1 MRLFSASLV
10 FLSLALNVISSPASG
25 HVLHEKRASA
35 PPLWI
40 KRSKLDTRTVVPV
53 KIALNQRNLERA
65 EDYIWDVAHPKSDA
79 YGQHWSAK
87 QIAETFAPRQVKDF
101 SLWFETYS

>member
-1 MRLFSASLV
+1 MWLLSLSLV
-10 FLSLALNVISSPASG
+10 ISSLALNVISSPTSG

-40 KRSKLDTRTVVPV
+40 KRSKLDARTVVPV
-53 KIALNQRNLERA
+53 KIGLNQRNLDRA
-65 EDYIWDVAHPKSDA
+65 EDYIWDVAHPRSDT

-87 QIAETFAPRQVKDF
+87 QIAETFAPR
-101 SLWFETYS
+101 